1 MSENYDSNSS
11 KHLISLNHD
20 WFIWKDFCL
29 RSSGFDIALI
39 QQLAVKESVSIA
51 EEISELEIEMGKLR
65 RKIIEALYE
74 KIGNSSDAEIKK
86 INKLKNKFRK
96 NVVGDYSFLPAE
108 IVNDFQVYEQLKK
121 QDTDK
126 KAKFAEQFDADWEEV
141 GAKLWNIGKRCDL
154 QEAIIWQNRQA
165 YRDFI
170 KPWLE
175 TPHEISRKNVRN
187 KRKELLLTSYLQRY
201 TTKNDSIGFFG
212 PVTWGQ
218 ISEAEKGIIVNEGE
232 NFLAY
237 RNVFT
242 EGWAIDI
249 MADTFTKETGEFDWL
264 KPRKFPF
271 VRIEG
276 EKLFVADEKPQS
288 LPRKFV
294 EVLKLC
300 NGKTDISEIVR
311 HLTGNSESGINSEKE
326 VFNIIQMLEKRQIIS
341 NGLEVPWIAD
351 FPEQMTFEEKLTQYI
366 ENIGKEEVR
375 EIIQSKFGNYLSA
388 LENTRKSAGNV
399 EQLNRS
405 LDELE
410 NVFTELTGQNANRN
424 AGKTYAGRTLVFED
438 CRRDVNVLAGK
449 EIVEEI
455 FPALNLLF
463 KSTRWLTGR
472 TSELFNQAFETIYR
486 EIIERTG
493 NQNIEFYE
501 FWKQVNG
508 LFFHETSNLTQE
520 IVPEFQRKWQ
530 KILNISD
537 DKNAVNYSSDE
548 LKQAV
553 ENEFAAEF
561 PGWSTAKYNSPD
573 IMICARDIEQI
584 NSGDFLYVMGELHL
598 GVNTLMNSMFL
609 RVSNKPAEIM
619 KGFFED
625 FPNPRFIIV
634 PPKEMVTSRNYP
646 LFNLAKDF
654 YLGFTKNAVDLGKGN
669 YLEISDLIVEKTDGE
684 LFVTSRDGK
693 LKFPLKTVFADI
705 LSGICTNLFKM
716 IEQTDHTPRI
726 TIDKLVVRRE
736 AWRFDFSELSFVFAK
751 ESRERFLEAQIFRRQ
766 RDLPKEVFIKITGE
780 IKPFYLNFESPHLVE
795 NVCKNIKNQFEQN
808 EVGSAVFSELLPSF
822 ENLWFTN
829 RKNEHFTSEF
839 RFVFVDKKGLHL

>member
-1 MSENYDSNSS
+1 MSENHNSNAG
-11 KHLISLNHD
+11 KHLISLDQD
-20 WFIWKDFCL
+20 WFVWKDFCL
-29 RSSGFDIALI
+29 RSAGFDIALI
-39 QQLAVKESVSIA
+39 RELTVRESISAA
-51 EEISELEIEMGKLR
+51 EEIYKLEIEIGNLR

-74 KIGNSSDAEIKK
+74 KMSISSDAEIKK

-96 NVVGDYSFLPAE
+96 DIIADYNFLPAE
-108 IVNDFQVYEQLKK
+108 IIADFQAYEKLKK
-121 QDTDK
+121 QNAER
-126 KAKFAEQFDADWEEV
+126 KAKFAEQYNADWEDA
-141 GAKLWNIGKRCDL
+141 GRKLWNIGKRRDL

-175 TPHEISRKNVRN
+175 TPLEISQKNIRSR
-187 KRKELLLTSYLQRY
+187 RKELLLTNYLQRY

-212 PVTWGQ
+212 PVTWGK
-218 ISEAEKGIIVNEGE
+218 ITESRNGITLNEGE
-232 NFLAY
+232 NFLSY

-249 MADTFTKETGEFDWL
+249 LADTFVKETEETSWL
-264 KPRKFPF
+264 KPKKFPF
-271 VRIEG
+271 VRVEG
-276 EKLFVADEKPQS
+276 DKLFVADEKPQS

-294 EVLKLC
+294 SVLQLC
-300 NGKTDISEIVR
+300 NGTLDLSEITRKVIED
-311 HLTGNSESGINSEKE
+311 SESGIDSERE

-351 FPEQMTFEEKLTQYI
+351 FPAQMTFEEKLAEYI
-366 ENIGKEEVR
+366 EKIGKAEAKKGIE
-375 EIIQSKFGNYLSA
+375 SKFAEYLSA
-388 LENTRKSAGNV
+388 LDETRNSAGNV
-399 EQLNRS
+399 EKLDRS
-405 LDELE
+405 LEDLE
-410 NVFTELTGQNANRN
+410 AVFTELTGKNANRN
-424 AGKTYAGRTLVFED
+424 AGKTYAGRTIVFED
-438 CRRDVNVLAGK
+438 CRRDVSVLAGK
-449 EIVEEI
+449 NIVEAI

-472 TSELFNQAFETIYR
+472 TAELFNQAFETTFR
-486 EIIERTG
+486 ETLQRTG
-493 NQNIEFYE
+493 SQNIEFYE

-530 KILNISD
+530 KILNIPG
-537 DKNAVNYSSDE
+537 DKNSVNYSSDE
-548 LKQAV
+548 LTQAV
-553 ENEFAAEF
+553 ENEFPAEF

-573 IMICARDIEQI
+573 IMISAADIDQL
-584 NSGDFLYVMGELHL
+584 NCGDFLYVMGELHL
-598 GVNTLMNSMFL
+598 GVNTLMNSMFV
-609 RVSNKPAEIM
+609 RVSENPAEIM

-646 LFNLAKDF
+646 LFNLSKDF
-654 YLGFTKNAVDLGKGN
+654 YLGFTKNAVDLGRGN
-669 YLEISDLIVEKTDGE
+669 YLEISDLIVEKIDGE
-684 LFVTSRDGK
+684 LFVVSRNGK
-693 LKFPLKTVFADI
+693 LRFPLKTVFADI

-716 IEQTDHTPRI
+716 IEQTEHTPRI
-726 TIDKLVVRRE
+726 TIDQLVVRRE
-736 AWRFDFSELSFVFAK
+736 AWRLAFSELSFAFPK
-751 ESRERFLEAQIFRRQ
+751 ESHERFLEAQIFRRQ
-766 RDLPKEVFIKITGE
+766 RNLPKEVFIKITGE

-808 EVGSAVFSELLPSF
+808 EAGSAVFSELLPSF